1 MLGTIE
7 MELRKNGYFTMLRSV
22 TNKSDILSL
31 IKNWNVDGIIF
42 LYPEAM
48 EYIQSF
54 KELLKCPIAIFDCDL
69 KVPDIINVSTD
80 DWHGLYLAT
89 RYVISHGHTHIAF
102 VSDPENNPLIS
113 RRFEGYCAAL
123 KECGIPFR
131 PEYIYPYPPTY
142 EGGIEAGKAIALSEN
157 EITAAVTTAD
167 ISAIGVMEGARL
179 GGYRIPVDLS
189 VTGYD
194 DLPICQYTTPK
205 LTTISQHLDR
215 KARQCTQLLLE
226 KIQTGTTSTPSKIIM
241 GVELVERQSVI
252 SLF

>member
-1 MLGTIE
+1 MLLTGSDPTVSHRNLQRPVQLPELLTNKVSHIIGIIISPFHGSDEINHLENPYISAMLGTIE

-123 KECGIPFR
+123 KECAFLSARNIFIPILLPMKVVLR
-131 PEYIYPYPPTY
+131 Q
-142 EGGIEAGKAIALSEN
+142 GKPL
-157 EITAAVTTAD
+157 
-167 ISAIGVMEGARL
+167 L
-179 GGYRIPVDLS
+179 
-189 VTGYD
+189 
-194 DLPICQYTTPK
+194 CPK
-205 LTTISQHLDR
+205 M
-215 KARQCTQLLLE
+215 K
-226 KIQTGTTSTPSKIIM
+226 
-241 GVELVERQSVI
+241 
-252 SLF
+252 